1 MAEKITFKRVA
12 ILFSGFVF
20 VLYGGLIISLLYF
33 FDKDVFFKAAFSERA
48 VYSIFLS
55 LSVATVVT
63 VISLLIAIP
72 AAYALSRYNFQGKS
86 LVDTILEL
94 PMVVSPA
101 ALGAMLLIFFN
112 NPLGGWIQEN
122 FTQFVFTVYG
132 IILAQFV
139 TTLGVCIRLVKAA
152 MDEIP
157 QRYEDVARCLGVPP
171 FKAFLKVTLPLSKNG
186 IIAAS
191 ILTWAKA
198 VGEFGATF
206 TVAGSMA
213 MNTETLPVAIYM
225 RLSTA
230 DIEGTVALIIILLIL
245 GLSTLYIV
253 RILTNKRVISD

>member
-1 MAEKITFKRVA
+1 MAEKITFKRIA

-20 VLYGGLIISLLYF
+20 VLYGGLILSLLYF

-48 VYSIFLS
+48 AYSILLS

-72 AAYALSRYNFQGKS
+72 AAYALSRYNFQGRS
-86 LVDTILEL
+86 IIDTILEL

-112 NPLGGWIQEN
+112 NPLGGFIQEN
-122 FTQFVFTVYG
+122 FAQFVFTVYG

-171 FKAFLKVTLPLSKNG
+171 FKTFLKVTLPLSKNG

>member
-1 MAEKITFKRVA
+1 MAEKVTFKRVA

-20 VLYGGLIISLLYF
+20 VLYSGLILSLLYF
-33 FDKDVFFKAAFSERA
+33 FDKDVFLKAALSKRA

-55 LSVATVVT
+55 LSVASVVT
-63 VISLLIAIP
+63 IISLFIAIP
-72 AAYALSRYNFQGKS
+72 TAYALSRYNFKGKS
-86 LVDTILEL
+86 LIDTILEL

-122 FTQFVFTVYG
+122 FAQFVFTVYG

-171 FKAFLKVTLPLSKNG
+171 FKAFLKVTFPLSKNG

-253 RILTNKRVISD
+253 RILTNKRVLND